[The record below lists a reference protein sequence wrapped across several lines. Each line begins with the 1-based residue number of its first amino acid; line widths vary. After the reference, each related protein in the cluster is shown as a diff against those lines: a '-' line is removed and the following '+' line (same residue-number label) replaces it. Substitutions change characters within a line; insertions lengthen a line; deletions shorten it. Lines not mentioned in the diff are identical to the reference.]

1 MATIKKTIHL
11 IMSFQNDINNALNP
25 SKIDDFKSTI
35 GKRRGLAASNRF
47 SVTILPPTE
56 TLLNLGGLF
65 GQGPI
70 VNDPRD
76 ISILCD
82 SCFLPGRLIQT
93 GEYDAF
99 GRNPRKYPQ
108 TIIEEDVEFVFTLTN
123 DVYIKKMFDKWM
135 ESIIDPESHLVS
147 YDSDYKTD
155 THIQLLDKNN
165 ATIYGVRLIDS
176 YPTSVNSI
184 SLSNENTD
192 AKIQVSVN
200 MTYNRFVTETRLRS
214 IINSTSSKLDVFK
227 RLI

>member
-1 MATIKKTIHL
+1 MATVKKTIYL
-11 IMSFQNDINNALNP
+11 IMSLLNDINNALNP
-25 SKIDDFKSTI
+25 SKIDDLKSTI
-35 GKRRGLAASNRF
+35 GKRRGLATSNRF
-47 SVTILPPTE
+47 SVTVIPPTE
-56 TLLNLGGLF
+56 SLLNLGGLI

-82 SCFLPGRLIQT
+82 SCSLPGRLIQT
-93 GEYDAF
+93 GDYDAH

-165 ATIYGVRLIDS
+165 ATVYGVRLIDS

-184 SLSNENTD
+184 ALSNENTD
-192 AKIQVSVN
+192 AKTLVSVN
-200 MTYNRFVTETRLRS
+200 MTYQRFVIESRLKS
-214 IINSTSSKLDVFK
+214 IINSTVDKFDILT